1 MQLIE
6 RMLHHD
12 PPSPRQF
19 DRRIPRDLE
28 TVILKAIAK
37 EPGRRY
43 QTAEEMAADLQ
54 RFLSDRPVQARRSTA
69 IEQFGRWCRRNPWL
83 AGANIAAAVLTTV
96 VAIGSTLAAWV
107 FHNQRDQIGRHLHDI
122 QSAETR
128 GRERLLES
136 LTAQA
141 SAKRHSRQL
150 GQRFGSLDALAQ
162 AAVIARDL
170 KMPAKRIDPL
180 RDEAI
185 ASLALPDLR
194 PAGRV
199 IHRPSGAFD
208 VAFDPTMTRYA
219 TLVPRRDNPGP
230 ARRRRPG
237 TRTIPRGDREF
248 FGFGF
253 SPDGRYLAT
262 RDSQGHALTVWDI
275 DQRMACLNDR
285 AP

>member
-1 MQLIE
+1 
-6 RMLHHD
+6 MLHHD

-122 QSAETR
+122 QRRRDKGPRKAAR
-128 GRERLLES
+128 VAHGPG
-136 LTAQA
+136 
-141 SAKRHSRQL
+141 KR
-150 GQRFGSLDALAQ
+150 Q
-162 AAVIARDL
+162 AA
-170 KMPAKRIDPL
+170 
-180 RDEAI
+180 
-185 ASLALPDLR
+185 
-194 PAGRV
+194 
-199 IHRPSGAFD
+199 
-208 VAFDPTMTRYA
+208 
-219 TLVPRRDNPGP
+219 
-230 ARRRRPG
+230 
-237 TRTIPRGDREF
+237 
-248 FGFGF
+248 
-253 SPDGRYLAT
+253 
-262 RDSQGHALTVWDI
+262 
-275 DQRMACLNDR
+275 
-285 AP
+285 